1 MLVPV
6 SHQQGLSVH
15 AFGDVLQGVQL
26 LVMDMFHIP
35 VIRIDRPVCHLTE
48 FPGQYSG
55 ICRRH
60 LALIKLCRQILA
72 HLIINSLFRLLHVH
86 PVLAVYKFRHLEVV
100 GGFHGNGDIGDL
112 VIDPLLRS
120 RQRLIGIHHL
130 TVHPIRP
137 EIVLAVLGDKPPQ
150 SLPHIQHL
158 ELGEQV
164 HQPVPG
170 RGTRK
175 ADDSLC
181 PGTHLHQRFEPLA
194 VPVFEGRKLV
204 HHDGVKL
211 KGDILHH
218 PLDVLPIDDVD
229 VRIPVE
235 CLQPFFFRADR
246 HGIADVFQMVPL
258 FNLLGPCI
266 SRHPERCNHQDAGDL
281 KVVEQQVVQ
290 SRQRDCRLAKAHI
303 KQYGGDLVCFDVLD
317 GILLIIMRFKLHR
330 CHLRFLKGCGGSGS
344 RRPGQMPGTPAAAKA
359 VSLTSA
365 AAVAFRQGP

>member
-1 MLVPV
+1 M
-6 SHQQGLSVH
+6 
-15 AFGDVLQGVQL
+15 
-26 LVMDMFHIP
+26 
-35 VIRIDRPVCHLTE
+35 
-48 FPGQYSG
+48 
-55 ICRRH
+55 
-60 LALIKLCRQILA
+60 
-72 HLIINSLFRLLHVH
+72 
-86 PVLAVYKFRHLEVV
+86 V

-158 ELGEQV
+158 ELGEQI

-218 PLDVLPIDDVD
+218 PLDVLPIDDID

-246 HGIADVFQMVPL
+246 HGIADVLQMIP
-258 FNLLGPCI
+258 FFDFLGPCI

-344 RRPGQMPGTPAAAKA
+344 RCPGQMPGTPAAAKA